1 MNRHNRNTDGDGA
14 WDGRRLT
21 EARLAAAW
29 RRCADFPQSEL
40 ARVVGVTPP
49 TIGRY
54 EKGVKTPS
62 AEMIAKLADAVGCDR
77 GWLMYGPS
85 RDGTYIGK
93 LTTLMVRGSYA
104 GDGDGNGDGAAR
116 KPRGKRVTVRR
127 KFELPSMWMGDDAER
142 FYAAPPVRRR
152 A

>member
-1 MNRHNRNTDGDGA
+1 MNRQNRNADGA

-29 RRCADFPQSEL
+29 RRVADFPQSEL

-54 EKGVKTPS
+54 EKSVKAPGS
-62 AEMIAKLADAVGCDR
+62 EMIAKLADAVGCDR
-77 GWLMYGPS
+77 GWLMYGPAS
-85 RDGTYIGK
+85 DGTYVGN
-93 LTTLMVRGSYA
+93 LTALTVAGAYA
-104 GDGDGNGDGAAR
+104 GRGAAPPSMSR
-116 KPRGKRVTVRR
+116 KPKRKRTTERR
-127 KFELPSMWMGDDAER
+127 KFELPGMWFGVDAER
-142 FYAAPPVRRR
+142 FYMEPPLRRR